1 MAERKDDERLQKIR
15 ESGGKLYSISRLNT
29 MNQCPYQA
37 YMRYVEHKE
46 QQNKGIYGI
55 LGGTVH
61 DCIEECIHGTKELDD
76 IKKAIQQELDDI
88 ELFGIEFPKDR
99 NGNTTIRDNWLANML
114 RFSDEFSIP
123 SGKIATEKLL
133 IYQLDDE
140 HYMMGYADAIRLN
153 EDGSV
158 WLIDWKSSSKYTGK
172 HILEAGRQLIIYKL
186 ALERLGYKVS
196 RCSWCMMKY
205 CETSW
210 TLKNGKTKTKVSEW
224 RNLIKD
230 MASNIEKTLHDLG
243 YDDIDIELMINEGIE
258 KNSWSAFPEEIRSKY
273 TTRVYYQDY
282 EVTDELIEETL
293 NYIKNTIA
301 KFEEFGEIE
310 ENYDSCD
317 VSKESFFCNS
327 LCGYGGKTGQCKYY
341 VDYCNQFTKE
351 EENDEDL
358 F

>member
-1 MAERKDDERLQKIR
+1 MAERKEDIRLKKIR
-15 ESGGKLYSISRLNT
+15 DSGGKLYSISRLNT

-37 YMRYVEHKE
+37 YLKYVKKE
-46 QQNKGIYGI
+46 EEKNKGIYGI

-61 DCIEECIHGTKELDD
+61 DCIEECIHGTKELKD
-76 IKKAIQQELDDI
+76 IKIAIQQELNDI

-99 NGNTTIRDNWLANML
+99 NGNTTIRDNWVSNML
-114 RFSDEFSIP
+114 RFSDEFNIP
-123 SGKIATEKLL
+123 TGKIATEKLL
-133 IYQLDDE
+133 IYQLDDK
-140 HYMMGYADAIRLN
+140 HYMMGYADAIKRN

-186 ALERLGYKVS
+186 ALEKMGYKVS

-210 TLKNGKTKTKVSEW
+210 TLKNGKTKTKVTEW

-230 MASNIEKTLHDLG
+230 MSSNIEKSLSDLG
-243 YDDIDIELMINEGIE
+243 YDEVDIEIMIDEGTQ
-258 KNSWSAFPEEIRSKY
+258 KNSWLVFPQEIQDKF
-273 TTRVYYQDY
+273 TTKVYYQDY
-282 EVTDELIEETL
+282 EITEDLIEETL
-293 NYIKNTIA
+293 DYIKSIIN
-301 KFEEFGEIE
+301 KFETYGECE
-310 ENYDSCD
+310 AAYKSCN
-317 VSKESFFCNS
+317 VEKESFFCNA

-341 VDYCNQFTKE
+341 VDFCNQFEKE
-351 EENDEDL
+351 DKNEDL